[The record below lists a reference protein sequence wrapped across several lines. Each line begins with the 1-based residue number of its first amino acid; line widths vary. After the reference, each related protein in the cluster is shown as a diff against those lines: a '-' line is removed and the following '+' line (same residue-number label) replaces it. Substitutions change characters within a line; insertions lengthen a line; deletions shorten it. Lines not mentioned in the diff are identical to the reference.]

1 MWGYTFIYT
10 DFGLK
15 ETLMN
20 PYMDLYEA
28 HLQLNPNNVNKT
40 LN

>member
-20 PYMDLYEA
+20 LYMDLYEA